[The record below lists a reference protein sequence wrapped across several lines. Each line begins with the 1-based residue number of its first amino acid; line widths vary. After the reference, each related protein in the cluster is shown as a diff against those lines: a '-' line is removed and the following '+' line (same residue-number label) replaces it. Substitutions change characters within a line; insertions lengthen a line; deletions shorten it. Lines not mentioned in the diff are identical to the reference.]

1 MTVEDLLNRIAPFV
15 DLDDPDAAEE
25 TMNEAFER
33 IGSPQM
39 TGGADWSAFSVWA
52 LNRKALEALHL
63 RPRNPRLEIF
73 LVWPD
78 GYLDDSLV
86 LLARIEDPR
95 LGGYRMRDIRDLNM
109 ADVRRLELDG
119 LLRRPRGR

>member
-25 TMNEAFER
+25 AMNKAFER

-52 LNRKALEALHL
+52 LNRKALEALRL

-78 GYLDDSLV
+78 GYLDDSLA

-95 LGGYRMRDIRDLNM
+95 LGGYRVRGIRDLNM
-109 ADVRRLELDG
+109 TDVRRLELDG